1 MLNAIR
7 YGVFFALAI
16 FLWAVTETVFGLH
29 DRYIRYHEYLSYF
42 FAVPAVA
49 ILYWGIRAGENAP
62 RRGMRFGR
70 AFGKGL
76 AIMAVV
82 AVLCPLVWYVFCTFV
97 NPMFLGNMIH
107 YAVEIKG
114 MAAPSAMHRYGLPN
128 FLFIATFST
137 VLIGSIISLVIAI
150 IMAGRRH

>member
-1 MLNAIR
+1 MFNAIR
-7 YGVFFALAI
+7 YGIFFTLAI
-16 FLWAVTETVFGLH
+16 FLWAVAETVFGLH

-49 ILYWGIRAGENAP
+49 ILYWGIRAGEHVP
-62 RRGMRFGR
+62 RPRMRFRR

-82 AVLCPLVWYVFCTFV
+82 AVLCPLVWYVFCTLV
-97 NPMFLGNMIH
+97 NPMFLDNMTH
-107 YAVEIKG
+107 YAIKIKG
-114 MAAPSAMHRYGLPN
+114 MARLSAMHRYELPN
-128 FLFIATFST
+128 YLFMATFST
-137 VLIGSIISLVIAI
+137 VLIGSVISLVIAV